1 MANIYPIKE
10 DLSEVPFAELKV
22 YEALEKLG
30 KNFYIFHSVQWLKKT
45 KKWAATWKE
54 NDFTKNPTTNF
65 ADPPP
70 LKGRLNKK
78 AENVQ
83 KNILRFSFLFA

>member
-45 KKWAATWKE
+45 K
-54 NDFTKNPTTNF
+54 N
-65 ADPPP
+65 
-70 LKGRLNKK
+70 RLLHGKK
-78 AENVQ
+78 M
-83 KNILRFSFLFA
+83 IF

>member
-1 MANIYPIKE
+1 MRCLNSGKYISYKRRFIGGTI
-10 DLSEVPFAELKV
+10 AELKV

-54 NDFTKNPTTNF
+54 NDF
-65 ADPPP
+65 
-70 LKGRLNKK
+70 
-78 AENVQ
+78 
-83 KNILRFSFLFA
+83 

>member
-45 KKWAATWKE
+45 K
-54 NDFTKNPTTNF
+54 NG
-65 ADPPP
+65 
-70 LKGRLNKK
+70 LLHGKK
-78 AENVQ
+78 M
-83 KNILRFSFLFA
+83 IFDY

>member
-30 KNFYIFHSVQWLKKT
+30 KNFYIFHSVQW
-45 KKWAATWKE
+45 
-54 NDFTKNPTTNF
+54 
-65 ADPPP
+65 
-70 LKGRLNKK
+70 
-78 AENVQ
+78 Q
-83 KNILRFSFLFA
+83 KNGLLHGKKMIF

>member
-30 KNFYIFHSVQWLKKT
+30 KNFYIFHLCSV
-45 KKWAATWKE
+45 AKE
-54 NDFTKNPTTNF
+54 N
-65 ADPPP
+65 
-70 LKGRLNKK
+70 KK
-78 AENVQ
+78 MGCYMER
-83 KNILRFSFLFA
+83 K

>member
-54 NDFTKNPTTNF
+54 NDFLIINRNLG
-65 ADPPP
+65 A
-70 LKGRLNKK
+70 LVLEIKGGDIEYTGNSL
-78 AENVQ
+78 
-83 KNILRFSFLFA
+83 

>member
-54 NDFTKNPTTNF
+54 SLMYRHLQYRSIKNHLVVSPGIY
-65 ADPPP
+65 
-70 LKGRLNKK
+70 L
-78 AENVQ
+78 
-83 KNILRFSFLFA
+83 